1 MRALILF
8 LMLVTLVVHGAA
20 VFAADKPVVKA
31 CYEDE
36 DSYPWVLKDRPGLNI
51 LMLQMVQ
58 ERLGSKIEMTP
69 LPWRRCM
76 LSVKIGKMDAAFKIS
91 YSAARAAELG
101 DFPMA
106 GDKPDASKRML
117 TLSYSLYRLK
127 GSPVDWDGKRL
138 KIKGSVGAQ
147 AGFSAV
153 EQMRS
158 WGIKVDDGTASPDT
172 NLKKLLLGRFE
183 AVALQTEEGD
193 FRVDSNPEFKAR
205 IERISPVLVEK
216 PYFLIFSKQFAA
228 AHPEHV
234 NAVWDTIGRVRESA
248 EYLDIVKGFK

>member
-1 MRALILF
+1 MRATILTLLTLIAFANHSL
-8 LMLVTLVVHGAA
+8 
-20 VFAADKPVVKA
+20 AADKPIVKA

-36 DSYPWVLKDRPGLNI
+36 DSYPWVLKDRPGRNI
-51 LMLQMVQ
+51 LMLQMVE

-76 LSVKIGKMDAAFKIS
+76 LSVKEGIVDAAFKIS

-101 DFPMA
+101 NYPMA
-106 GDKPDASKRML
+106 GDKPDVSRRML

-127 GSPVDWDGKRL
+127 GTAVDWDGKTL

-147 AGFSAV
+147 SGFSAV

-158 WGIKVDDGTASPDT
+158 WGIKVDDGSSSADT
-172 NLKKLLLGRFE
+172 NLKKLLLGRFD

-193 FRVDSNPEFKAR
+193 FRVKSNPQFKAR
-205 IERISPVLVEK
+205 IERMSPALVEK
-216 PYFLIFSKQFAA
+216 PYYLIFSKQFAV

-234 NAVWDTIGRVRESA
+234 NAVWDTIGQVRESA
-248 EYLDIVKGFK
+248 EYLSVVKTFK

>member
-1 MRALILF
+1 MRTFIFF
-8 LMLVTLVVHGAA
+8 LMVIVHSSA
-20 VFAADKPVVKA
+20 VFAADKPIVKA

-51 LMLQMVQ
+51 LMLKMVE

-76 LSVKIGKMDAAFKIS
+76 LSVKNGEMDAAFKIS
-91 YSAARAAELG
+91 YSTARATELG
-101 DFPMA
+101 NYPMA
-106 GDKPDASKRML
+106 GDQPDASKRML

-127 GSPVDWDGKRL
+127 GAVVDWDGKLL

-158 WGIKVDDGTASPDT
+158 WGIKVDDGVASPDT
-172 NLKKLLLGRFE
+172 NLKKLLLGRFD

-193 FRVDSNPEFKAR
+193 FRVENNPEFKAK
-205 IERISPVLVEK
+205 IERITPVLAEK
-216 PYFLIFSKQFAA
+216 PYFLIFSKQFTAK
-228 AHPEHV
+228 HPEHV
-234 NAVWDTIGRVRESA
+234 NAVWDTIGQVRESA
-248 EYLDIVKGFK
+248 EYLNIVKGFK